1 MKKIILTLVLSTISL
16 ISISQVHVRGYY
28 RKSGT
33 YVQPHQRTFPNET
46 KLDNYSTFPNINPH
60 TGKTGTIR
68 VTEIPKIIKPDPIL
82 KNSTEIKLPPSASNF
97 PMPPKMSTFYYR

>member
-16 ISISQVHVRGYY
+16 ISISQVQVRGYY

-33 YVQPHQRTFPNET
+33 YVQPHQRTFPNQT

-60 TGKTGTIR
+60 TGKTGTIH
-68 VTEIPKIIKPDPIL
+68 VTKIPITIKSDPIL
-82 KNSTEIKLPPSASNF
+82 NYSKPITLPPSSSNF
-97 PMPPKMSTFYYR
+97 PNPPKMSTFYYR